1 MVGAFDKYNSVMLQ
15 TSRILVRVAD
25 HGARIAIAL
34 SALLVLSGCGQTGP
48 LYLPTEPAAANRATL
63 PQSLWPTMPAR
74 QKAAP
79 AETAPAATPAP
90 ATQTNPNSAKP

>member
-63 PQSLWPTMPAR
+63 PQSLWPAMPTR
-74 QKAAP
+74 QKAP

-90 ATQTNPNSAKP
+90 AIQTNPNSAKP